1 MDIADR
7 VFKTSERQ
15 AFLTYKDHKDN
26 FENAKQSRLINPCKQ
41 ELGKVSKQILE
52 KVVIFVRKATKYL
65 QFKNTISVI
74 QWFKSIQNK
83 EKYSFI
89 QFDICDYYASI
100 TKKLLNDAIEWAE
113 NYTPIG
119 QDNKDIIFQVRKS
132 FLFNQK
138 QPWVKRKES
147 DFDVAMG
154 AYDSAEVTDLV
165 GLFLLSKLQGLG
177 LIVGLYR
184 DDGLALSPFSP
195 KENEKMKKDI
205 SKIFN
210 DYGLKVTIQVN
221 MKVVDY
227 LDVTLDLMTGIHKP
241 FIKPNTKPIY
251 VHTMSNHPP
260 SIIKNIPSNV
270 NKRLSMLSSNEDVF
284 KSSTKLHQEAL
295 NAAGHKHKLKFEKVD
310 LNEMNQGKKKK
321 KRQRRIHWFN
331 PPYDMNVA
339 TKIGKKF
346 FHILDTTIP
355 PGHPLHKIFNRHTVK
370 LSYSTMPNMLKR
382 ISVHNSRVSKAALAL
397 EDVTLVSDDHVPD
410 HCNCNGRMGPC
421 PLDGDCQKERSC
433 IYSCKVTREDTGSVE
448 TYTGLASGTFKS
460 RFYGHNRQMN
470 NRATG
475 TNGKG
480 TKLSQHVW
488 DLKDA
493 NIPFNTKWS
502 ILAKA
507 SSFNPIT
514 GKCRLC
520 LKEVYYI
527 LFKPETASLN
537 SRIEAFGYC
546 QHKKQWALEKT

>member
-1 MDIADR
+1 M
-7 VFKTSERQ
+7 
-15 AFLTYKDHKDN
+15 
-26 FENAKQSRLINPCKQ
+26 
-41 ELGKVSKQILE
+41 
-52 KVVIFVRKATKYL
+52 
-65 QFKNTISVI
+65 
-74 QWFKSIQNK
+74 
-83 EKYSFI
+83 
-89 QFDICDYYASI
+89 
-100 TKKLLNDAIEWAE
+100 
-113 NYTPIG
+113 
-119 QDNKDIIFQVRKS
+119 
-132 FLFNQK
+132 
-138 QPWVKRKES
+138 
-147 DFDVAMG
+147 
-154 AYDSAEVTDLV
+154 
-165 GLFLLSKLQGLG
+165 
-177 LIVGLYR
+177 
-184 DDGLALSPFSP
+184 
-195 KENEKMKKDI
+195 
-205 SKIFN
+205 
-210 DYGLKVTIQVN
+210 
-221 MKVVDY
+221 
-227 LDVTLDLMTGIHKP
+227 
-241 FIKPNTKPIY
+241 
-251 VHTMSNHPP
+251 
-260 SIIKNIPSNV
+260 
-270 NKRLSMLSSNEDVF
+270 
-284 KSSTKLHQEAL
+284 
-295 NAAGHKHKLKFEKVD
+295 
-310 LNEMNQGKKKK
+310 
-321 KRQRRIHWFN
+321 
-331 PPYDMNVA
+331 
-339 TKIGKKF
+339 
-346 FHILDTTIP
+346 
-355 PGHPLHKIFNRHTVK
+355 K